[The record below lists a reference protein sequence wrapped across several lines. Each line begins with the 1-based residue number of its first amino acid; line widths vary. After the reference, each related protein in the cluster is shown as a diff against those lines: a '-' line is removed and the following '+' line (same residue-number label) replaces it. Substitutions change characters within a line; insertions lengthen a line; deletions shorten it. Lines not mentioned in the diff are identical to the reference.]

1 MISNTSGTLQY
12 SGQSSPNTDTKS
24 ITKINTINGY
34 TPINK
39 KLLTFPYNYMLLS
52 NNNGSSNILHYER
65 FSGNTCNFTI
75 KGVPTVGG
83 SIKIIPTNYDSNLN
97 SEEEGLIAGKLPT
110 LNWSDDEY
118 TNWLTQNSVN
128 IALGV
133 ASAGIT
139 IVGGLG
145 MMASGGGAVAGAGA
159 VAAAIAIALKDS
171 LANVAGGI
179 FLLITKP
186 FVTDDVISV
195 SGDTGK
201 IKEIKL
207 VHTVV
212 LTFDN
217 KEIIIPNSVLMG
229 STVTNLSNAGKR
241 RVDMVFSIGY
251 NDDAKLAREIILKAL
266 TKHELALTDEVE
278 PFARVTAHSASSVD
292 ITARVWALA
301 GDYWTVYF
309 DVLEEVREEFNKNG
323 ITIPFNQLDVHVDT
337 VTK

>member
-1 MISNTSGTLQY
+1 MFENFDLALVFGAYILPLIKMAVVVVVGWFLASIAKKIIIAMLERVKADVSLEKFLA
-12 SGQSSPNTDTKS
+12 SAAS
-24 ITKINTINGY
+24 ITVKVITVIAALG
-34 TPINK
+34 
-39 KLLTFPYNYMLLS
+39 
-52 NNNGSSNILHYER
+52 IL
-65 FSGNTCNFTI
+65 G
-75 KGVPTVGG
+75 
-83 SIKIIPTNYDSNLN
+83 IPTT
-97 SEEEGLIAGKLPT
+97 GL
-110 LNWSDDEY
+110 
-118 TNWLTQNSVN
+118 
-128 IALGV
+128 
-133 ASAGIT
+133 
-139 IVGGLG
+139 
-145 MMASGGGAVAGAGA
+145 VAGAGA

-229 STVTNLSNAGKR
+229 STVTNLSNQDKR